1 MTEEVQSWPTG
12 RLLSTAA
19 RMVEHS
25 WEALLREHDLTHAGL
40 IALHCLLPGAMPQRG
55 LAKACRVTDQ
65 TMSRTVER
73 LEGAGFVDRG
83 VDPADRRRNLVAITR
98 TGRAVHERLVVKQ
111 QADALLAD
119 AVSDHAGLR
128 AQLIELMASLGGPDT
143 DVPRE

>member
-1 MTEEVQSWPTG
+1 MAEEVESWPTG

-25 WEALLREHDLTHAGL
+25 WEALLRERGLTHAGL
-40 IALHCLLPGAMPQRG
+40 IALHCLLAGSMSQRA
-55 LAKACRVTDQ
+55 LAEACRVTDQ

-73 LEGAGFVDRG
+73 LESTGFVTRG
-83 VDPADRRRNLVAITR
+83 VDTADRRRNLVTITESGR
-98 TGRAVHERLVVKQ
+98 TVHEQLVATQ

-128 AQLIELMASLGGPDT
+128 AQLIELLASLGGSAAT
-143 DVPRE
+143 GER